1 MGSAVC
7 RQFVCSNMTFSRV
20 GEGYLTVSEKRQL
33 APPQFLG
40 HIAAQHI
47 QISRLTQK
55 DRAVDCCRANTHLV
69 LRPPSLSIFYKFV
82 LQPVEPALNL
92 SEARDAVSMALTY
105 TCKTAHRIRLY
116 LMLPHLYES
125 RSLLSPSPISLRNLA
140 CLVSTAAEALTP
152 KICSAGRFTPAVGV
166 ACCTRW
172 PEVLGGVFFIY
183 PLILLCLR
191 ISPKRTSGHAI
202 GCGT

>member
-1 MGSAVC
+1 
-7 RQFVCSNMTFSRV
+7 MTFSRV

-92 SEARDAVSMALTY
+92 SEARDAVSAAL
-105 TCKTAHRIRLY
+105 
-116 LMLPHLYES
+116 
-125 RSLLSPSPISLRNLA
+125 N
-140 CLVSTAAEALTP
+140 
-152 KICSAGRFTPAVGV
+152 
-166 ACCTRW
+166 
-172 PEVLGGVFFIY
+172 
-183 PLILLCLR
+183 
-191 ISPKRTSGHAI
+191 
-202 GCGT
+202 